1 MEFAD
6 FFKKYGL
13 RFLIS
18 TVVGVSFFLI
28 YYLVI
33 NNTIVGACDGLF
45 ISGAVI
51 FAVGTL
57 SIITNLGF
65 FDIFA
70 FSALK
75 MFSHL
80 NSGRNE
86 AIAKMNGRYDYTKT
100 KEEKRKDNRYVFV
113 SYYISSILFLIPAII
128 IFIYI
133 KMAIA

>member
-6 FFKKYGL
+6 FFKKYVL
-13 RFLIS
+13 KFLIS
-18 TVVGVSFFLI
+18 TVVGVTFFLI

-33 NNTIVGACDGLF
+33 NNTIVGACDALF

-70 FSALK
+70 YSALK
-75 MFSHL
+75 VYSHITR
-80 NSGRNE
+80 GKNE
-86 AIAKMNGRYDYTKT
+86 ALAKMNGRYEYTKL
-100 KEEKRKDNRYVFV
+100 KEQKRRDNRYVFV
-113 SYYISSILFLIPAII
+113 SYYISSILFLIAAVV

-133 KMAIA
+133 KISIA